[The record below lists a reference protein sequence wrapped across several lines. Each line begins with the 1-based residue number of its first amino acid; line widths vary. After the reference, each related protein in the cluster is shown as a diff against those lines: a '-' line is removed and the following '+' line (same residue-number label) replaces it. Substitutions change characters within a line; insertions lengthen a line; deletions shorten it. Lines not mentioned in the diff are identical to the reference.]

1 MKGEQLKFFDF
12 QENKRRKL
20 SFSISLDTLIIF
32 LIIVSFAI
40 VFSYILGVERGKKL
54 SPFGEERES
63 QALILKP
70 TKSVHEDTQNVR
82 ESLKKSERVSRREN
96 KKKEILSGKYVIQ
109 VATYKNRRI
118 AEKEK
123 KRLEE
128 EGYPVIVSQKGDYL
142 VIFVGKYSTQE
153 EARRHLR
160 YLKNRYK
167 DCFIRKL

>member
-32 LIIVSFAI
+32 LIIVS
-40 VFSYILGVERGKKL
+40 
-54 SPFGEERES
+54 
-63 QALILKP
+63 
-70 TKSVHEDTQNVR
+70 
-82 ESLKKSERVSRREN
+82 LKKSEGVSRREN

-128 EGYPVIVSQKGDYL
+128 EGYPVIVSQKGNYL